1 MNRQFRNRSRE
12 LNAHAA
18 MRGETDDLAVCQL
31 DVSTVEYN
39 LIKKRCDRYDEEKVR
54 QHKQKARAYGNVP
67 SWGPSPTYHAAVGS
81 LPRE

>member
-18 MRGETDDLAVCQL
+18 MLGETDDLAVCQL
-31 DVSTVEYN
+31 DVSSVEYN
-39 LIKKRCDRYDEEKVR
+39 LIKKLCDRYDEEKVR